1 MVGGFDLLA
10 RQSIMERLEHFIL
23 VFHSQLSTA
32 FLADALLPEHMLGV
46 ENKWFRSHCKK
57 AICVLQVLLFI

>member
-1 MVGGFDLLA
+1 
-10 RQSIMERLEHFIL
+10 MERLEHFIL